1 MRCPAVTGAVLA
13 GGRSRRMGSDKGLLR
28 IGPRRLIEV
37 VLETIRPL
45 FPETVIVAD
54 ETAAYQGLGVPVVPD
69 RIPGKGPLGGI
80 HAALCS
86 SRFPYTFCIACDM
99 PLVNPAVVAH
109 LCALGPG
116 YDAVVPEWEAGY
128 EPLHALYGQS
138 CLSHV
143 ERMVRADRLRVDALF
158 SAVRVRRVVPDELR
172 PLDPLLR
179 SFMNVNTPDELEVA
193 RRILGQGGAAACAS

>member
-1 MRCPAVTGAVLA
+1 
-13 GGRSRRMGSDKGLLR
+13 MGSDKGLLR

-143 ERMVRADRLRVDALF
+143 ERMVREDRLRVDALF

-193 RRILGQGGAAACAS
+193 RRMLGQGGAAACAS

>member
-1 MRCPAVTGAVLA
+1 
-13 GGRSRRMGSDKGLLR
+13 
-28 IGPRRLIEV
+28 
-37 VLETIRPL
+37 
-45 FPETVIVAD
+45 
-54 ETAAYQGLGVPVVPD
+54 
-69 RIPGKGPLGGI
+69 
-80 HAALCS
+80 
-86 SRFPYTFCIACDM
+86 M

-128 EPLHALYGQS
+128 EPLHALYGQT

-143 ERMVRADRLRVDALF
+143 ERMVREDRLRVDALF
-158 SAVRVRRVVPDELR
+158 SAVRVRRVVADELR

-193 RRILGQGGAAACAS
+193 RRMLGQGGAAACAS